1 MKALLFLFAV
11 LCSATAIAQTPSTF
25 YGIIREN
32 FFSKY
37 YDELV
42 MDSLEVLDSSSIK
55 LGFIDPV
62 SGELT
67 AISQNS
73 LSPVINLTG
82 AAIDPYNN
90 LYHYIGFNVF
100 KSVDMTTG
108 ELRYSTPIVNQNGST
123 NFQNFRFNNS
133 DTSLYGLVI
142 KSNYDSADNFI
153 SSEMYLSTINVQT
166 GEIRQI
172 SQSSIG
178 MGFALAG
185 SAIDPYQKVFYYSTG
200 TNFMGIDMYTGEIY
214 STAKITIPNG
224 GVIFDNFTYNC
235 VDNTIY
241 GLIRNNYFSKYYD
254 ELVQDSL
261 EVLDSTSIHFG
272 KIDPA
277 TGIVT
282 TISPYS
288 IAQGGYSLNSGS
300 TIDPNS
306 LTYYYNNG
314 RELIGVSL
322 VSGLIESRNPIYGI
336 NQKYFELMR
345 IQSDCIEATEALRGN
360 PVLSVETNEDSY
372 QTIMFPNPTN
382 DVLKIQSTKNITSVN
397 LLSSNGTRI
406 TSVVPNAPTAEINVV
421 NLADGVYFIQYN
433 VNNDTFVR
441 KIVKQRSK

>member
-1 MKALLFLFAV
+1 MKSLLFLFAV
-11 LCSATAIAQTPSTF
+11 LCSATALAQNPSTF

-37 YDELV
+37 YDETI
-42 MDSLEVLDSSSIK
+42 MDSLEVLDSSTIK
-55 LGFIDPV
+55 LGYIDPV

-67 AISQNS
+67 TISQNS
-73 LSPVINLTG
+73 LSQVINLTG

-90 LYHYIGFNVF
+90 FYHYIGFNVL
-100 KSVDMTTG
+100 KSVDMSSG
-108 ELRYSTPIVNQNGST
+108 ELRYSVPITNPKGGS

-133 DTSLYGLVI
+133 DSTLYGLVI
-142 KSNYDSADNFI
+142 NAIIDSNDEFTQT
-153 SSEMYLSTINVQT
+153 EMFLSTINVQT
-166 GEIRQI
+166 GELNQI
-172 SQSSIG
+172 SPSPIG
-178 MGFALAG
+178 MGYALAG
-185 SAIDPYQKVFYYSTG
+185 SAIDPYQKVYYYSTG
-200 TNFMGIDMYTGEIY
+200 TNFVGIDMYTGKIY
-214 STAKITIPNG
+214 STAKITIPKG

-254 ELVQDSL
+254 ELVEDSL
-261 EVLDSTSIHFG
+261 EVLDSTSIHLG
-272 KIDPA
+272 KIDPV

-314 RELIGVSL
+314 QELVGVSL
-322 VSGLIESRNPIYGI
+322 VSGLIESRNAINGI
-336 NQKYFELMR
+336 NNRYFELMR

-382 DVLKIQSTKNITSVN
+382 DVLKIQSTQNITSLNV
-397 LLSSNGTRI
+397 LSSNGTI
-406 TSVVPNAPTAEINVV
+406 ISSVTPNAPSVELNVADF
-421 NLADGVYFIQYN
+421 ADGVYFIQYN
-433 VNNDTFVR
+433 VNDDTFIR

>member
-1 MKALLFLFAV
+1 MKTLLFLFVV
-11 LCSATAIAQTPSTF
+11 LCSSSAFAQTPSTF
-25 YGIIREN
+25 YGIVREN

-37 YDELV
+37 YEELV
-42 MDSLEVLDSSSIK
+42 MDSLEVLDSSTIK
-55 LGFIDPV
+55 LGYIDPV

-67 AISQNS
+67 TISQNS

-108 ELRYSTPIVNQNGST
+108 ELRYSVPITNPNGGT

-153 SSEMYLSTINVQT
+153 NSEMYLSTITVQT
-166 GEIRQI
+166 GEISQI
-172 SQSSIG
+172 SKNSIG

-185 SAIDPYQKVFYYSTG
+185 SAIDPYQKVYYYSTG
-200 TNFMGIDMYTGEIY
+200 TYFMGIDMYTGEIY
-214 STAKITIPNG
+214 STAKITIPKG

-306 LTYYYNNG
+306 LTYFYNNG
-314 RELIGVSL
+314 QELVGVSL
-322 VSGLIESRNPIYGI
+322 VSGIIESRNPIYGI
-336 NQKYFELMR
+336 NKKYFELMR

-360 PVLSVETNEDSY
+360 PVLSVETIEDSY

-382 DVLKIQSTKNITSVN
+382 DVLKIQSTKNISSINV
-397 LLSSNGTRI
+397 LSSNGTI
-406 TSVVPNAPTAEINVV
+406 LTSVVANAPAAEINVAG
-421 NLADGVYFIQYN
+421 LADGVYFVQYK
-433 VNNDTFVR
+433 VNNETFFR
-441 KIVKQRSK
+441 KIVKQNLK

>member
-1 MKALLFLFAV
+1 MRALLFLFAV
-11 LCSATAIAQTPSTF
+11 LGSTSVFAQTPSTF
-25 YGIIREN
+25 YGIVREN
-32 FFSKY
+32 YFSKY

-55 LGFIDPV
+55 LGYIDPV

-67 AISQNS
+67 TISQNS

-100 KSVDMTTG
+100 KSVDMSTG
-108 ELRYSTPIVNQNGST
+108 ELLYSVPITNPNGGT

-142 KSNYDSADNFI
+142 KNYYDSLDNFI
-153 SSEMYLSTINVQT
+153 DSEMFLSTINVQT
-166 GEIRQI
+166 GEISQI
-172 SQSSIG
+172 SKNSIG

-185 SAIDPYQKVFYYSTG
+185 SAIDPYQKVYYYSTG
-200 TNFMGIDMYTGEIY
+200 KYFMGIDMYTGEVY
-214 STAKITIPNG
+214 SMAKITIPKG

-241 GLIRNNYFSKYYD
+241 GIIRNSYFSKYYD

-314 RELIGVSL
+314 QELVGVSL
-322 VSGLIESRNPIYGI
+322 VSGLIESKNAI
-336 NQKYFELMR
+336 NGKNNRYFELMR

-397 LLSSNGTRI
+397 VLSSNGTI
-406 TSVVPNAPTAEINVV
+406 VSSVVVNATTVEINVAD
-421 NLADGVYFIQYN
+421 LADGVYFIQYN

-441 KIVKQRSK
+441 KIVKQNTK

>member
-1 MKALLFLFAV
+1 M
-11 LCSATAIAQTPSTF
+11 LCSATALAQNPSTF

-37 YDELV
+37 YDETI
-42 MDSLEVLDSSSIK
+42 MDSLEVLDSSTIK
-55 LGFIDPV
+55 LGYIDPV

-67 AISQNS
+67 TISQNS
-73 LSPVINLTG
+73 LSQVINLTG

-90 LYHYIGFNVF
+90 FYHYIGFNVL
-100 KSVDMTTG
+100 KSVDMSSG
-108 ELRYSTPIVNQNGST
+108 ELRYSVPITNPKGGS

-133 DTSLYGLVI
+133 DSTLYGLVI
-142 KSNYDSADNFI
+142 NAIIDSNDEFTQT
-153 SSEMYLSTINVQT
+153 EMFLSTINVQT
-166 GEIRQI
+166 GELNQI
-172 SQSSIG
+172 SPSPIG
-178 MGFALAG
+178 MGYALAG
-185 SAIDPYQKVFYYSTG
+185 SAIDPYQKVYYYSTG
-200 TNFMGIDMYTGEIY
+200 TNFVGIDMYTGEIY
-214 STAKITIPNG
+214 STAKITIPKG

-254 ELVQDSL
+254 ELVEDSL
-261 EVLDSTSIHFG
+261 EVLDSTSIHLG
-272 KIDPA
+272 KIDPV

-314 RELIGVSL
+314 QELVGVSL
-322 VSGLIESRNPIYGI
+322 VSGLIESRHAINGI
-336 NQKYFELMR
+336 NNRYFELMR

-360 PVLSVETNEDSY
+360 PVLSVESNEDSY

-382 DVLKIQSTKNITSVN
+382 DVLKIQSTQNITSLNV
-397 LLSSNGTRI
+397 LSSNGTI
-406 TSVVPNAPTAEINVV
+406 ISSVIPNAPSVELNVADF
-421 NLADGVYFIQYN
+421 ADGVYFIQYN
-433 VNNDTFVR
+433 VKNDTFIR